1 MNFHDYMTFIGNEED
16 QKISAYALCILKN
29 YVLNVRL
36 RQRINCGLR
45 IVSKVVIMKTPPSLI
60 HDNLFLE
67 I

>member
-29 YVLNVRL
+29 YVLNVRP

-45 IVSKVVIMKTPPSLI
+45 IVSKVV
-60 HDNLFLE
+60 
-67 I
+67 